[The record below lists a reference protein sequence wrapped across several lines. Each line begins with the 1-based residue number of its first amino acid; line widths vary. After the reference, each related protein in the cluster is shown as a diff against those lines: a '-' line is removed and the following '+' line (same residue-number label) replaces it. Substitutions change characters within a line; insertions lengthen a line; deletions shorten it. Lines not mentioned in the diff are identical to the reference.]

1 MPAAPLT
8 VPPIVVFLM
17 LSLLASVVGS
27 WIWVIL
33 RVAFQAP
40 ILPRFEPRVV
50 PWGGKSV
57 LAVLLVWLAVQVVG
71 QIAFTMATHG
81 VTGRVKGEPPVL
93 SPSEMMVASA
103 IQNTAVL
110 VVIPL
115 LLAAISQARARDFGL
130 TGSTR
135 KTLGQVAQGVVA
147 WPLAAPLVYGMMLM
161 AVAIWG
167 KQNHPLESA
176 IKNEGLGRM
185 SAVFLLAG
193 AILAPAAEELI
204 FRGVLLGW
212 LTRLALRRDSTRS
225 FVLENPGETGELS
238 MLDSQ
243 LEARPEPGLEFND
256 ELRIDPGQRVADDP
270 EFANLPVKDLAT
282 MPESGT
288 TVRLILANLV
298 VSVLFA
304 GLHYSV
310 WPTPVP
316 IFFLSLV
323 LGLLYQRT
331 GSLVGPI
338 ALHMTFNGISTILM
352 FLTIGLSPTEKA
364 NPSGPPP
371 TPIPI
376 PAPVPKP
383 ITTPASPIVR
393 SWDID
398 GNLRPISANLERF
411 PIDLNIGG
419 KGGQAPLVP
428 RLSQSPFPQ
437 PLHSEGNRSNCH
449 QQLTKSY
456 AVERNLATD

>member
-1 MPAAPLT
+1 MPAAPPM

-33 RVAFQAP
+33 RVAFQASV
-40 ILPRFEPRVV
+40 LPRFEPRVV

-57 LAVLLVWLAVQVVG
+57 LAVLLVWLAIQIVG
-71 QIAFTMATHG
+71 QIAFTLATHG
-81 VTGRVKGEPPVL
+81 VSGRAKGAPAVL

-130 TGSTR
+130 ARPTLR
-135 KTLGQVAQGVVA
+135 TLGQVVQGVVA
-147 WPLAAPLVYGMMLM
+147 WPLAAPVVYGMMLV
-161 AVAIWG
+161 AVWIWG
-167 KQNHPLESA
+167 KQSHPLESA
-176 IKNEGLGRM
+176 IKNEGLGQM

-193 AILAPAAEELI
+193 AVLAPAAEELI

-212 LTRLALRRDSTRS
+212 LTRLALPPVPTRS
-225 FVLENPGETGELS
+225 LLLDDAGDLIDPSSWDNELEVRPQPCLASTDELQPDPRQLVEDDSEIANIPPHELS
-238 MLDSQ
+238 TI
-243 LEARPEPGLEFND
+243 P
-256 ELRIDPGQRVADDP
+256 
-270 EFANLPVKDLAT
+270 K
-282 MPESGT
+282 SGMT
-288 TVRLILANLV
+288 FRLILANLV
-298 VSVLFA
+298 VSILFA

-331 GSLVGPI
+331 GSLVGPV
-338 ALHMTFNGISTILM
+338 ALHMSFNGISTILM
-352 FLTIGLSPTEKA
+352 FLTIGLSPAEKA
-364 NPSGPPP
+364 DPTTPPP
-371 TPIPI
+371 APIPI

-393 SWDID
+393 HSNFD
-398 GNLRPISANLERF
+398 GSSRRISANL
-411 PIDLNIGG
+411 IAHTD
-419 KGGQAPLVP
+419 
-428 RLSQSPFPQ
+428 RL
-437 PLHSEGNRSNCH
+437 
-449 QQLTKSY
+449 
-456 AVERNLATD
+456 